1 MNRRDFFRNTT
12 IIGTS
17 IALVP
22 SSVMYS
28 QKAVQT
34 AREVF
39 EYTSNRINQINEY
52 ALSAIL
58 PSLASLAMYAYT
70 LELFYTLLFFFLLII
85 VGIII

>member
-70 LELFYTLLFFFLLII
+70 LELFYTLLFFFLLIAA
-85 VGIII
+85 GIII

>member
-22 SSVMYS
+22 SSAIYS
-28 QKAVQT
+28 QKAVET
-34 AREVF
+34 AREAF
-39 EYTSNRINQINEY
+39 EYTSNKINQINEY

-70 LELFYTLLFFFLLII
+70 LELFYTFLFFFLLITA
-85 VGIII
+85 GIII

>member
-70 LELFYTLLFFFLLII
+70 LELFYTLLFFFLLITA
-85 VGIII
+85 GIII

>member
-39 EYTSNRINQINEY
+39 EYTSNKINQINDY

-70 LELFYTLLFFFLLII
+70 LELFYTLLFFFLLITA
-85 VGIII
+85 GIII